1 MILNFCRRKRK
12 REIQTK
18 MLEVGVDFSKPVIA
32 FSIYSR
38 VAHKIYPI
46 DKMKEV
52 VKYLIDKYDAQII
65 FFYSADQKD
74 EIQKFIEK

>member
-1 MILNFCRRKRK
+1 MLKKDYDFKFFAEEKEKEKYR
-12 REIQTK
+12 QK
-18 MLEVGVDFSKPVIA
+18 MLEVGVDFPNLLLL

-52 VKYLIDKYDAQII
+52 VKYLIDKYDAQ
-65 FFYSADQKD
+65 
-74 EIQKFIEK
+74 